1 MQSRYA
7 NDLDTYLQPRSSFK
21 LQTPSSN
28 YLWDIFPWV
37 AKKKKSNCILPIAWP
52 KQFELFFI
60 SFFFFLIDTFHPV
73 PQQTLLAFP
82 SNISSIKSLPTQLM
96 HPTITS
102 LQNYFNSFLM
112 SLLISTP
119 SIVSTIEK
127 LEKLES

>member
-37 AKKKKSNCILPIAWP
+37 AKKKKVTVFYRLLGQNNLSYSL
-52 KQFELFFI
+52 LV
-60 SFFFFLIDTFHPV
+60 FFFLIDTFHPV

-119 SIVSTIEK
+119 YSIVSTIEK